1 MDHLGRDIHEHA
13 YQPQGY
19 DRAGDLLENF
29 FSHIDLLFPD
39 TQYKQNAENK
49 KKSLIDYRN

>member
-13 YQPQGY
+13 HQPQGY